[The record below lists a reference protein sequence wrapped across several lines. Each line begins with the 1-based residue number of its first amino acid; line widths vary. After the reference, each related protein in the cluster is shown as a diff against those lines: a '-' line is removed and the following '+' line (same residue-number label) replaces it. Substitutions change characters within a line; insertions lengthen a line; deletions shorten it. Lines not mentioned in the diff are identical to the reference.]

1 MIMPQIY
8 VSNSSP
14 SPSCL
19 THISQKTCLHGT
31 SYYPSFQVGSR
42 PWFQNKK
49 SETRARN
56 GYNNSSNNK
65 IKAVAVSEHA
75 EKKSVKVKATITVQL
90 TVGGLFSDL
99 GLERGADDITDLL
112 GKSLHLELVS
122 TTLNPKT
129 KREKDTVKGFAH
141 RTFQLVDK
149 AKYAAEFDV
158 PHSFGEIGAIFVEN
172 EHHKEMFII
181 DVLFEGFP
189 TGPFHISCNSWV
201 HSKFDNPAKRVFFSN
216 KSYLPSETPEG
227 LKRIRGEKL
236 IELRGDGEGERKKFE
251 SIYDYDVY
259 NDIGN
264 PDRDIELKRPVLGGK
279 QNPYPRRCRTG
290 RPRSKTDPLSE
301 ERSDNVYVPR
311 DECFSEVKELTFS
324 TKAVYSV
331 LHALVPSLQ
340 TAIIDKDLGFP
351 VFSAIDD
358 LFNEGVK
365 LPILKGKGL
374 IRNILPRL
382 IKVVKDTEKDI
393 LRFETPATMDRDR
406 FFWFRDEEFA
416 RQTLAGLNPCCI
428 ELVTEWPLKSK
439 LDPDIYGP
447 VESAITTETIEQ
459 EIKGFMTV
467 EEALK
472 QKKLFI
478 LDYHDLLLPV
488 VEKVRELEGTT
499 LYGSRTLFFLNSDST
514 LRPLAIELTR
524 PPINGKPQW
533 KEVFTPAWHS
543 TSVWLWRIAKAH
555 VLAHDS
561 GYHQLVSHWL
571 RTHCATEPYIIA
583 TNRQLSAMHP
593 IYRLLHPHFRY
604 TMEINALAREA
615 LINANG
621 TIESSFSPGKYSILL
636 SSIAYDKQWQFNL
649 QGLPADLINRGLA
662 VEDPNAPHGL
672 KLTIEDYPYANDGLV
687 LWDIIKGWVT
697 DYVSHYYSEPGRVE
711 SDKELQAWWEEIRTV
726 GHGDKKDEPWWP
738 VLKNKEDLV
747 EILTTIVW
755 ITSGHHAAVNF
766 GQYHYAGYFPNRP
779 TITRCN
785 MPTEDPSDSEWEL
798 FLEKPEATLLNTFP
812 SQIQATTVMTVLD
825 ILSNHSPDE
834 EYLGETLEPAWAD
847 DPIVKSAF
855 EKFKGKLMELEG
867 IVDERNAD
875 RTRKNRN
882 GAGIVPYELLKPKS
896 EPGVTGKGVPYSIS
910 I

>member
-1 MIMPQIY
+1 MLMPQSY
-8 VSNSSP
+8 LSNSSP
-14 SPSCL
+14 SVSCV
-19 THISQKTCLHGT
+19 THTFQKPCLHGT

-42 PWFQNKK
+42 PLFQNKR
-49 SETRARN
+49 SERIRARN
-56 GYNNSSNNK
+56 GYNNSSNK
-65 IKAVAVSEHA
+65 IKAVAVSEQA
-75 EKKSVKVKATITVQL
+75 EKKTVKVKATITVHL
-90 TVGGLFSDL
+90 TVGGFFSDL
-99 GLERGADDITDLL
+99 SLERGADDITDLV
-112 GKSLHLELVS
+112 GKSLLLELVS

-129 KREKDTVKGFAH
+129 KTEKDTIKGFAQK
-141 RTFQLVDK
+141 TCQIVDK
-149 AKYAAEFDV
+149 VKYEAEFEV
-158 PHSFGEIGAIFVEN
+158 PHSFGEIGAIYVEN
-172 EHHKEMFII
+172 EHHKEMF
-181 DVLFEGFP
+181 VTEVVFEGFP

-201 HSKFDNPAKRVFFSN
+201 HSKIDSPAKRVFFSN

-236 IELRGDGEGERKKFE
+236 VELRGNGEGERKKFE

-259 NDIGN
+259 NDIGD
-264 PDRDIELKRPVLGGK
+264 PDTNIELKRPILGGK

-290 RPRSKTDPLSE
+290 RPSCKTDPLSE
-301 ERSDNVYVPR
+301 ERVVGVYVPR
-311 DECFSEVKELTFS
+311 DECFSGIKQLNFKGKS
-324 TKAVYSV
+324 IYSV
-331 LHALVPSLQ
+331 LHALIPSLEA
-340 TAIIDKDLGFP
+340 AIVDKDLGFP

-358 LFNEGVK
+358 LFNEGIK
-365 LPILKGKGL
+365 LPLLQGEGFL
-374 IRNILPRL
+374 SNILPRL
-382 IKVVKDTEKDI
+382 IKFIKDVEQNI

-416 RQTLAGLNPCCI
+416 RQTLAGVNPFSI
-428 ELVTEWPLKSK
+428 QLVTEWPLKSK
-439 LDPDIYGP
+439 LDPNIYGR
-447 VESAITTETIEQ
+447 VESAITTETIEE
-459 EIKGFMTV
+459 EIRGFMTV
-467 EEALK
+467 EEAIK

-499 LYGSRTLFFLNSDST
+499 LYGSRTLFFLNNDST

-524 PPINGKPQW
+524 PPINGEPQW

-543 TSVWLWRIAKAH
+543 TGVWLWRLAKAH

-571 RTHCATEPYIIA
+571 RTHCAAEPYIIA

-604 TMEINALAREA
+604 TMEINAFAREV

-621 TIESSFSPGKYSILL
+621 SIENSFSPGKYSMLL
-636 SSIAYDKQWQFNL
+636 SSIVYDKQWQFDL
-649 QGLPADLINRGLA
+649 QALPADLINRGLA

-672 KLTIEDYPYANDGLV
+672 KLTIEDYPYANDGLI
-687 LWDIIKGWVT
+687 LWDALKGWVT
-697 DYVSHYYSEPGRVE
+697 DYVNHYYAEPRQVE

-747 EILTTIVW
+747 GIVTTIVW

-785 MPTEDPSDSEWEL
+785 MPTEDHSDPEWEL
-798 FLEKPEATLLNTFP
+798 FLKKPEATLLNTFP
-812 SQIQATTVMTVLD
+812 SQIQATTVMTVMD
-825 ILSNHSPDE
+825 ILSTHSTDE
-834 EYLGETLEPAWAD
+834 EYLGETLEPAWAEV
-847 DPIVKSAF
+847 PIVKSAF

-882 GAGIVPYELLKPKS
+882 GAGIVPYELMKPKS